1 MWSKNHQAPDN
12 VPGTSYLLVSRK
24 FPAHSSSYMLFGA
37 FNILQRVLLQIPSH
51 DPNQAFPPGVPGIP
65 GFSRI
70 SGSICTY
77 FPSRSRSR
85 LPSDFLYLALYPA
98 RTLQVRAPVKSRPT
112 WRPSLEYYHIL
123 NNNFNQPI
131 SYFCTVDS
139 LTGWPVCLSDWL
151 RTACLRCTALLTVA
165 HDASYTHT
173 GSDWPVWL
181 AGWLPYWFCSLMYPL
196 SFSIYCLFW
205 IHIVTMWNIYIN
217 LFADHVKLS

>member
-1 MWSKNHQAPDN
+1 MNGKIRNSE
-12 VPGTSYLLVSRK
+12 VR
-24 FPAHSSSYMLFGA
+24 
-37 FNILQRVLLQIPSH
+37 LQY
-51 DPNQAFPPGVPGIP
+51 NQAFPPGVPGIP

>member
-1 MWSKNHQAPDN
+1 MSFK
-12 VPGTSYLLVSRK
+12 
-24 FPAHSSSYMLFGA
+24 SSFGA
-37 FNILQRVLLQIPSH
+37 LRVAWCIYLGFCFLIF
-51 DPNQAFPPGVPGIP
+51 DNEEEQAFPPGVPGIP

-151 RTACLRCTALLTVA
+151 RTACLRIVHTHWLWLTV
-165 HDASYTHT
+165 
-173 GSDWPVWL
+173 WL
-181 AGWLPYWFCSLMYPL
+181 C
-196 SFSIYCLFW
+196 SFSWLRLPETF
-205 IHIVTMWNIYIN
+205 
-217 LFADHVKLS
+217 

>member
-1 MWSKNHQAPDN
+1 MP
-12 VPGTSYLLVSRK
+12 YRELLKCDSVKIHRICK
-24 FPAHSSSYMLFGA
+24 
-37 FNILQRVLLQIPSH
+37 
-51 DPNQAFPPGVPGIP
+51 QAFPPGVPGIP